1 MAGKKLSLI
10 NKFLS
15 NKYILYLVFF
25 AALFEVLSL
34 LTIRDYDSLGLF
46 MVVGLLASY
55 FTKNMTMVL
64 IAAMAFTNCRVCSN
78 LLVRSNIIEGVVGS
92 GKPVDQPD
100 PAKAG
105 PDDTEGSPVIDL
117 NPNFYYWW
125 DPNGGGPGKKR
136 CKEAKDM
143 IKNKG
148 GKTLC
153 GEECYNDIVCD
164 KQNCIGKDCPEKDPA
179 QPDGTV

>member
-1 MAGKKLSLI
+1 MSGKKLSLI
-10 NKFLS
+10 NNFLS
-15 NKYILYLVFF
+15 NKYVLYLVFL
-25 AALFEVLSL
+25 AALFEILSL
-34 LTIRDYDSLGLF
+34 LAMEDYDSLGLF
-46 MVVGLLASY
+46 MVIGLLASY
-55 FTKNMTMVL
+55 FTKNMIIVL
-64 IAAMAFTNCRVCSN
+64 IVAMAFTNCRICST
-78 LLVRSNIIEGVVGS
+78 LLIRNNIIEGNTS
-92 GKPVDQPD
+92 KTAAKVDP
-100 PAKAG
+100 KTAG
-105 PDDTEGSPVIDL
+105 PDDTEGDPVVEY
-117 NPNFYYWW
+117 NPKSYFWW
-125 DPNGGGPGKKR
+125 DPNGGGAGKKR